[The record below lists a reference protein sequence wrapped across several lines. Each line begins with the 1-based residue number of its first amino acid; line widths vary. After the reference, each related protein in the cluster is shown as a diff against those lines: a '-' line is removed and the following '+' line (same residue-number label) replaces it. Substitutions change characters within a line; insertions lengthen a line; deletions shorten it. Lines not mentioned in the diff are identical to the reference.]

1 MKFAEGFS
9 RRRDRKR
16 PHFRPLLMTSAE
28 TLPKERPKTPRKWYK
43 TLTMAPLPAVADH
56 FLFHRT
62 KIQVATASRARR
74 HLRPGAVAAR
84 DNVVNEPI
92 GM

>member
-1 MKFAEGFS
+1 MCG
-9 RRRDRKR
+9 RKR
-16 PHFRPLLMTSAE
+16 QGFRRLLMTSAE
-28 TLPKERPKTPRKWYK
+28 TFLKVRPKTPRKWYK
-43 TLTMAPLPAVADH
+43 TLTMGPLPAVADH

-62 KIQVATASRARR
+62 KIQVATASRARW
-74 HLRPGAVAAR
+74 HLRPGAVPAC